1 MTLLAVE
8 RIKLLTTRSP
18 WWCTLIALVL
28 TIGFGAL
35 MAGTSDEAIAPLT
48 IAATQFG
55 YGFGLVVVM
64 VMATLAI
71 TTEYR
76 FSTIRATF
84 LAVPNRPSTLVA
96 KATVVAVLAAVVG
109 EIAAFGSWGIAG
121 AIKPNVDLA
130 INTAYEWRA
139 VAGVGLV
146 YALSAV
152 VAVAVGVLIRHSAGA
167 IAVLLI
173 WNQLVEPLVQLIPR
187 VGDDIHKWMPFN
199 VANKLV
205 TGNPDPTARDVL
217 QGPPPSDAVLGPWP
231 AIGVFAVF
239 AAVLLGIAIVVAN
252 RRDA

>member
-8 RIKLLTTRSP
+8 RIKLFTTRSP

-35 MAGTSDEAIAPLT
+35 MAGTSEENIAPLT

-55 YGFGLVVVM
+55 YTFGLVVVM
-64 VMATLAI
+64 VMAALAI

-84 LAVPNRPSTLVA
+84 LAVPNRPTALIA
-96 KATVVAVLAAVVG
+96 KATVVAVLAAIVG
-109 EIAAFGSWGIAG
+109 EIAAFGSWGIARLM
-121 AIKPNVDLA
+121 KPNVDLA

-146 YALSAV
+146 YGISAV
-152 VAVAVGVLIRHSAGA
+152 VAVAVGVLLRHSAGA

-173 WNQLVEPLVQLIPR
+173 WNQLVEPLVQLIPK
-187 VGDDIHKWMPFN
+187 VGDDIHKWLPFN
-199 VANKLV
+199 VANKLI
-205 TGNPDPTARDVL
+205 TGNPDPSTRDVL

-231 AIGVFAVF
+231 ALAAFAGFAV
-239 AAVLLGIAIVVAN
+239 VLFGIALVVAN